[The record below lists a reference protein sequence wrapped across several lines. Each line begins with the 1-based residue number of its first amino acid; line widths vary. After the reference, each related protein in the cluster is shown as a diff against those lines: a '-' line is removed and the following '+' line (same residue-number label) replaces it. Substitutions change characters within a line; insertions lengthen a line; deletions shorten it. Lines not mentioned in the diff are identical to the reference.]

1 MSVVTTRTLQRK
13 TLQFREKRC
22 NFQKARA
29 GEVLYACH
37 RRTKRPRSLS
47 VTDAAVLRTS
57 MREEFPMKVIGFEEH
72 YGLPA
77 IFEAAMETG

>member
-1 MSVVTTRTLQRK
+1 LSVVTTRTLQRK

-29 GEVLYACH
+29 GEVLYVC
-37 RRTKRPRSLS
+37 RQRIKRPRSLS

-57 MREEFPMKVIGFEEH
+57 MREEFPMKIIASSRFVFRL
-72 YGLPA
+72 GL
-77 IFEAAMETG
+77 ISVSRML